1 MEIESYEI
9 NRIQTLAGSLGNSV
23 FSLQN
28 MLVNSHN
35 SATDTI
41 CDNQILYIRFPNI
54 KPRKKIIP
62 FSFELETPKPAEC
75 LYQFSQKLASL
86 INTGLAMN
94 CELSCQL
101 PLLFMLVM
109 ICSQSFSFPTNLW
122 KKPWPFPAAQQWILD
137 ALRLLCLKSFCF
149 DVDGSFVMGFNCEEI
164 SVSAGELWF
173 YPCPYS

>member
-54 KPRKKIIP
+54 KPMKKIIP
-62 FSFELETPKPAEC
+62 FSFEVETPKPAEC

-86 INTGLAMN
+86 INTDLAMN

-109 ICSQSFSFPTNLW
+109 ICSQSFSFPTNL
-122 KKPWPFPAAQQWILD
+122 
-137 ALRLLCLKSFCF
+137 
-149 DVDGSFVMGFNCEEI
+149 
-164 SVSAGELWF
+164 
-173 YPCPYS
+173 